1 MSLVTAPLASKDRQM
16 NAGSEQQPSD
26 PAHCR
31 SVSPIIEVQ
40 EDADSSSSTD
50 DENQLTATSN
60 ADWSPTVVDFSAAV
74 EFQTISEG
82 PTLHSPSASG
92 TAETEPE
99 AVVRNNE
106 IIIEIGETDDNRD
119 SSQSADIVDKLEAKR
134 GPLFGDVDRN
144 MTECSDSEHVTL
156 EMPSSVRETNSDE
169 QVLDDVIVVIDNDAN
184 GDVVGNFFT
193 PSIVDPFAF
202 STVSPPPRDLEPIR
216 GLNVCKTESPG
227 IQVQETSAVVVD
239 GAYKRLE
246 GGSTTVPLVKNG
258 ADSSAVG
265 WPPSNRFGLATSPRA
280 ESSAPTAS
288 TSVWR
293 RNPLTRLV
301 RYRKD
306 MVRQTFVNLLIHY
319 C

>member
-1 MSLVTAPLASKDRQM
+1 
-16 NAGSEQQPSD
+16 
-26 PAHCR
+26 
-31 SVSPIIEVQ
+31 
-40 EDADSSSSTD
+40 
-50 DENQLTATSN
+50 
-60 ADWSPTVVDFSAAV
+60 
-74 EFQTISEG
+74 
-82 PTLHSPSASG
+82 
-92 TAETEPE
+92 
-99 AVVRNNE
+99 
-106 IIIEIGETDDNRD
+106 
-119 SSQSADIVDKLEAKR
+119 
-134 GPLFGDVDRN
+134 
-144 MTECSDSEHVTL
+144 
-156 EMPSSVRETNSDE
+156 
-169 QVLDDVIVVIDNDAN
+169 VLDDVIVVIDNDAN

-193 PSIVDPFAF
+193 PSIVDSFAF
-202 STVSPPPRDLEPIR
+202 ATVSPPSRDLEPIR

-227 IQVQETSAVVVD
+227 EQVPETSAIVVD
-239 GAYKRLE
+239 SAYKRLE

-306 MVRQTFVNLLIHY
+306 MV